1 MLYRKV
7 SMLVGV
13 LALGLYLAGSGLQ
26 AQENKTTQQRPGSAT
41 GGTSATAQAHG
52 WSGRIA
58 NIDSTKHEINLENVH
73 RWNPPNTTGTKTTG
87 TGTGAASGTSNPAAR
102 TGSGSATEG
111 TSAKKTMTFKVSPTA
126 KITLDGKTATLSQL
140 KSGQYA
146 RVSSRPA
153 ESKTGSGTSGTV
165 TGTTPSGTKGTPTG
179 TGSGAA
185 GKTVHTVNWIE
196 AFTKEPASTG
206 TRSGAIK

>member
-1 MLYRKV
+1 MRFRKV
-7 SMLVGV
+7 SMVVGV

-26 AQENKTTQQRPGSAT
+26 AQENKTTQQRPGSTT
-41 GGTSATAQAHG
+41 GGTSATAHG

-58 NIDSTKHEINLENVH
+58 NVDSTKHEINLENVH
-73 RWNPPNTTGTKTTG
+73 RWNPSNTGTKT
-87 TGTGAASGTSNPAAR
+87 SGSNPAATGQPPAR
-102 TGSGSATEG
+102 TGSGSAASG
-111 TSAKKTMTFKVSPTA
+111 TNAKHSMTFKVATGA

-146 RVSSRPA
+146 RVSSDSA
-153 ESKTGSGTSGTV
+153 EHKTGSTTSGSASGATKN
-165 TGTTPSGTKGTPTG
+165 PSSG

-185 GKTVHTVNWIE
+185 GKTVHTVNRIE

-206 TRSGAIK
+206 TRPGTIK